1 MTTIPCPH
9 SRKELRFASYP
20 LVSFCILIFY
30 KETFHFSPRNLRIE
44 DFADPSRRLAEKGQG
59 IVLSACKSI
68 MFFIWQA
75 GLLKSLIK
83 GIRANFRVLIHTDSK
98 MAMPFLPTANNV
110 CGLYPFSPEREMF
123 RKLSFASSYKTLLS
137 TRQTE
142 RLWWLPFRL
151 KNIAHQHAF
160 LCNEEKAGIWDLVG
174 KWTIK
179 NSSFTR
185 FLV

>member
-110 CGLYPFSPEREMF
+110 CGLYPISPERETF
-123 RKLSFASSYKTLLS
+123 RIFPFVELLHSCLFQLKTGTWSLSFHCLLILLIS
-137 TRQTE
+137 RPFNAHTCLFLSAC
-142 RLWWLPFRL
+142 RLAL
-151 KNIAHQHAF
+151 
-160 LCNEEKAGIWDLVG
+160 
-174 KWTIK
+174 
-179 NSSFTR
+179 
-185 FLV
+185 